1 MDNGDLSVT
10 YHISNVCLVGMFAL
24 GISRF
29 WKKNLEN
36 KVEYGYSVLPF
47 FKNLKVIFRN
57 YDIVDQKK

>member
-29 WKKNLEN
+29 WKKKNLKN
-36 KVEYGYSVLPF
+36 NVEYKYSVLSF
-47 FKNLKVIFRN
+47 F
-57 YDIVDQKK
+57 QKSKSNFSEL